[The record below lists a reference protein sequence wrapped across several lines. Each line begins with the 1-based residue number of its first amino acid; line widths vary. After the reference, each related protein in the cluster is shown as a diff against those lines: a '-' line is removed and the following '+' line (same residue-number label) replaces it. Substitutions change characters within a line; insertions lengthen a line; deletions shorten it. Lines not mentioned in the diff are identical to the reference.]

1 MTGEICP
8 VNGQRPDRILSID
21 VLRGLTI
28 LVMIFVNDVAGVKDA
43 PSWMKHFYPYE
54 ADGMTFVDV
63 VFPAFLF
70 IVGMA
75 IPFSLGRRFERGDP
89 ALKIWKHILI
99 RTLGLL
105 AIGVCMVNSYSVSD
119 KGRMN
124 PNLWTFLMYL
134 AVILV
139 WNTPP
144 REPDSRRRI
153 VVSLRWLGVLLLV
166 VLTFLYR
173 GGGEK
178 QIIEMRPQWWG
189 ILGLIGW
196 AYLVACLA
204 YTFLRRNLA
213 GMMGVSALL
222 YCVFMA
228 DRAGFFSGFWLDRW
242 VDFGS
247 MLGSLAAIT
256 VSGVVLGMVLSPDSP
271 VKTHCARIR
280 WAFFYSW
287 GLALAGRL
295 LYSLH
300 DIHEMFIVNKNAA
313 TAPWCLYSSAVTVWV
328 WMVIYY
334 IMDVKGWI
342 KWSVLLGPVGE
353 NPLFAYILQKPM
365 LYAGFSLLVLIL
377 GGFDF
382 YACLGN
388 SFSVGFVR
396 AILFAFGVTLSTG
409 ALKRAGIHLKL

>member
-1 MTGEICP
+1 MTREICP
-8 VNGQRPDRILSID
+8 VKEQHPGRILSID

-28 LVMIFVNDVAGVKDA
+28 LVMIFVNDVAGVKGA
-43 PSWMKHFYPYE
+43 PSWIKHFYPYE

-75 IPFSLGRRFERGDP
+75 IPFALGRRLDRGES
-89 ALKIWKHILI
+89 AIKVWKHILI

-105 AIGVCMVNSYSVSD
+105 VIGVFMVNGYSVSD

-124 PNLWTFLMYL
+124 PHLWTFLMYL
-134 AVILV
+134 GVILV
-139 WNTPP
+139 WNAQP
-144 REPDSRRRI
+144 REPEPGRKIYRGF
-153 VVSLRWLGVLLLV
+153 RWAGILLLI
-166 VLTFLYR
+166 VLAFLYR

-178 QIIEMRPQWWG
+178 RLIEMRPQWWG

-196 AYLVACLA
+196 AYLVACAA
-204 YTFLRRNLA
+204 YMFLRKNTA
-213 GMMGVSALL
+213 GMMGVTALL

-228 DRAGFFSGFWLDRW
+228 DRAGFFSGFPLDRW

-247 MLGSLAAIT
+247 MLGSQAAIT
-256 VSGVVLGMVLSPDSP
+256 VSGVVLGLVLSPDSP
-271 VKTHCARIR
+271 AKTHCARIR

-287 GLALAGRL
+287 GMALAGRL

-300 DIHEMFIVNKNAA
+300 DIHDMFIVNKNAA

-334 IMDVKGWI
+334 VMDVKGLT
-342 KWSVLLGPVGE
+342 KWSALLHPAGE
-353 NPLFAYILQKPM
+353 NPLFAYILQPM
-365 LYAGFSLLVLIL
+365 MYAGFSLLALIL

-382 YACLGN
+382 YAFLGN
-388 SFSVGFVR
+388 NFSVGFFR
-396 AILFAFGVTLSTG
+396 AILFTFGVTWSTG
-409 ALKRAGIHLKL
+409 ALKRAGLHLKL